1 MVPTSWLRLTV
12 WTSVYNL
19 VWTRHVIIQ
28 KLLEQMEQRIKFT
41 EVLTTSTV
49 RPANSFVSN
58 RSFISTNFG
67 TEVGVDE
74 LRK

>member
-1 MVPTSWLRLTV
+1 
-12 WTSVYNL
+12 
-19 VWTRHVIIQ
+19 
-28 KLLEQMEQRIKFT
+28 MEQRIKFT

-58 RSFISTNFG
+58 RSFISTTFG
-67 TEVGVDE
+67 TEVGADE